1 MRTVTLTY
9 PMPPETAAQ
18 WAQPQVAAL
27 GQFDGL
33 HRGHASVIH
42 SAVALARKEEV
53 PAAVIT
59 FHPHPKDV
67 MGKGDYEGYLTP
79 QPDKQELLFDMGV
92 DILYIIEFN
101 EQLSRVSPQNFVA
114 GMLLP
119 LQIST
124 AVVGF
129 DFRFG
134 YRGEGD
140 TDTLRELGQGV
151 MKVETAPPF
160 LLDGVKVSSSG
171 IRKSLQ
177 QGNITLAN
185 SWFGRNYH
193 LRGTVSH
200 GEKRGRTIGFPTAN
214 LRLDDPFVVPAKGVY
229 AVKAFYKDQALCG
242 VMNVGVKPTFHEGVI
257 APSFEVHLFDFEGDL
272 YDQELKVELVAYI
285 RPERKFD
292 SIGALI
298 AQIGADAE
306 TAKGLLETNS

>member
-33 HRGHASVIH
+33 HRGHASVIT
-42 SAVALARKEEV
+42 SAVALARKQGV
-53 PAAVIT
+53 PAAVLT

-79 QPDKQELLFDMGV
+79 PKEKQELLADMGV
-92 DILYIIEFN
+92 DILYIVEFN
-101 EQLSRVSPQNFVA
+101 EQLSRVSPQNFVSV
-114 GMLLP
+114 MLLP
-119 LQIST
+119 LHIVT

-140 TDTLRELGQGV
+140 VDMLRELGQGV
-151 MKVETAPPF
+151 MNVEVAPPF
-160 LLDGVKVSSSG
+160 LLEGEKVSSSG

-177 QGNITLAN
+177 NGKLELAN
-185 SWFGRNYH
+185 SWFGRCFH
-193 LRGTVSH
+193 LRGIVGH

-214 LRLDDPFVVPAKGVY
+214 LQLLDHYVIPTKGVY
-229 AVKAFYKDQALCG
+229 AVRVFYKDQILNG
-242 VMNVGVKPTFHEGVI
+242 VMNVGVKPTFHEGELT
-257 APSFEVHLFDFEGDL
+257 PSFEVHVFDFDGDL
-272 YDQELKVELVAYI
+272 YDQELKVELVSYI
-285 RPERKFD
+285 RAERKFD
-292 SIGALI
+292 SIGDLI
-298 AQIGADAE
+298 TQIGEDAE
-306 TAKGLLETNS
+306 TSKRILGYNS